1 MEPVG
6 VSWCRVRQLLK
17 EWWKLRG
24 LKARGGSP
32 VAMEVGGGGA
42 EFPAGRPPPRP
53 PSAA

>member
-32 VAMEVGGGGA
+32 VAMEGGG
-42 EFPAGRPPPRP
+42 ERSSRRAGRLPALPRRRE
-53 PSAA
+53 